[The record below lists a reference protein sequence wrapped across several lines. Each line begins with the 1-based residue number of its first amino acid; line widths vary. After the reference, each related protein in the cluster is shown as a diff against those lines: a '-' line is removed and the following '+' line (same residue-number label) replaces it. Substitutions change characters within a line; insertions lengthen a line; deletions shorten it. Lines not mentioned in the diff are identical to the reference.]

1 MLAARGRGSA
11 PPAREQAEQL
21 DGLVA
26 SPVEPVRHARVE
38 FGGLTGVKHQVVRAK
53 DGTVLDDRTVKHVY
67 TMRDGLVARMDVLQ
81 N

>member
-53 DGTVLDDRTVKHVY
+53 HQPKLAAQDVQPFVA
-67 TMRDGLVARMDVLQ
+67 LVRLMVRPQ
-81 N
+81 